1 LSGVPSSFFLPAGL
15 FGIAGV
21 AAALWFFRR
30 PSSQAEPEDRR
41 SEPRIEAPPSCA
53 VLSVDGTPY
62 PLKNWSTTG
71 FLAEPYEGNLA
82 VGQRCLVNI
91 HVRQEPFDIAFAAE
105 VVIVR
110 KEAGALAGRFTFL
123 PTDGKGQIEAY
134 FAYFGQM
141 G

>member
-1 LSGVPSSFFLPAGL
+1 MPILRGVPSTFFLPAGL

-21 AAALWFFRR
+21 AAALWFYRR
-30 PSSQAEPEDRR
+30 PAPLSEPEDRR
-41 SEPRIEAPPSCA
+41 REPRVEAPPSCA
-53 VLSVDGTPY
+53 VLSIDGTLY

-71 FLAEPYEGNLA
+71 FLAEPYRGNLA

-110 KEAGALAGRFTFL
+110 KEAEALAGRFTFL
-123 PTDGKGQIEAY
+123 PTDEKGQIEAY
-134 FAYFGQM
+134 FA
-141 G
+141 